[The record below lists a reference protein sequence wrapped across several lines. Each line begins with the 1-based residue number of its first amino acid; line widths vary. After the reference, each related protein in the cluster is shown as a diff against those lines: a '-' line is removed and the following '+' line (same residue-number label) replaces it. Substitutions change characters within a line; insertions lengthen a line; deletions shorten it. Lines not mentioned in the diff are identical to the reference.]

1 MGNMA
6 YSSTLIVLVG
16 MVCLHSAT
24 ALFGMRRNRNSI
36 VTGAEEMGP
45 EYVVKGAV
53 EAAGEVET
61 AEFIFGNKGNKG
73 GNKGDGNGNDNGNG
87 LFPDGIFCNRP
98 GPQGFPGLQGVPG
111 PQGSPGLDG
120 PTGPA
125 GFSSN
130 AGVQGHRGWLVH
142 QDPRGLRDPKGHQAN
157 SSVIS
162 QKGSRVCNQGSTRSK
177 PCGPEAFWAA
187 TVPTWRMDTADK
199 QMPTLYHFVLNIA
212 Y

>member
-36 VTGAEEMGP
+36 VTGAEEVGP

-111 PQGSPGLDG
+111 PQGPPGLDG

-130 AGVQGHRGWLVH
+130 AGVQGP
-142 QDPRGLRDPKGHQAN
+142 QGLAGAPGPKGATGPQGAPGKFIGDFTKRIQSLQSRIHKVQALWAR
-157 SSVIS
+157 SFLGGY
-162 QKGSRVCNQGSTRSK
+162 GSY
-177 PCGPEAFWAA
+177 
-187 TVPTWRMDTADK
+187 M
-199 QMPTLYHFVLNIA
+199 A
-212 Y
+212 YGYGR